1 MMISEVKD
9 KLMEALDE
17 VKAINPVAF
26 DVEGLVSYAD
36 WVVIASATS
45 NPHLKAMVRKSEEA
59 MLKAGIK
66 PIGIEGN
73 NGSSEW
79 ILIDFG
85 DIVLHLFTEE
95 KRDFYNLEKLFVRV
109 D

>member
-1 MMISEVKD
+1 MIISEVKD
-9 KLMEALDE
+9 QLMEALDE

-26 DVEGLVSYAD
+26 DVAGVVSYAD
-36 WVVIASATS
+36 WVIIASATS
-45 NPHLKAMVRKSEEA
+45 TPHLRAMIRKSEES
-59 MLKAGIK
+59 MLKVGIK

-73 NGSSEW
+73 NGVSEW
-79 ILIDFG
+79 VLIDFG

-95 KRDFYNLEKLFVRV
+95 KRDFYNLEKIFVRA